1 MPSPRFPPRHHPQ
14 MPDSEEISNSVA
26 QVAPSHCLACGT
38 ELAATLLSC
47 PACGTL
53 VHAARLKELAA
64 AADVAETPGEALG
77 YWREAYELLPQG
89 TRQQQ
94 VIAEKMDALVAAA
107 DRKPEGKT
115 GFGKGK
121 LVSGGGIVVVFLLK
135 FKFLLLFVITK
146 LKFLA
151 LGLTKMGTLLS
162 MFVSFGL
169 YWSIWGWKFAAG
181 FILSIYIHEMGHVAM
196 LRRLGVKASAPMFI
210 PGLGAVVRLKQSLPN
225 AREDA
230 RVGLAGPIWGL
241 GAAVAAWLLGIGF
254 DSPLAIA
261 VAKVGAW
268 VNLFN
273 LTPVWQLD
281 GSRAFRALNK
291 KQRVVATVAVAV
303 TMILSAHDVHGI
315 LVLVLGFGVFRL
327 FEKNTE
333 ATGDLRALI
342 EYLALIAALSTLAS
356 LPVVHR

>member
-1 MPSPRFPPRHHPQ
+1 MPESDAITGWVGYSSP
-14 MPDSEEISNSVA
+14 SS
-26 QVAPSHCLACGT
+26 CLSCDT
-38 ELAATLLSC
+38 ELAAALLSC

-64 AADVAETPGEALG
+64 AAGLAEAPADALG
-77 YWREAYELLPQG
+77 YWREAYELLPPG

-94 VIAEKMDALVAAA
+94 AIVEKMDALVALT
-107 DRKPEGKT
+107 DRSEPRKVGSKT
-115 GFGKGK
+115 GKI
-121 LVSGGGIVVVFLLK
+121 VSGAGVIAVFFAK

-162 MFVSFGL
+162 MFLSFGL

-196 LRRLGVKASAPMFI
+196 LKKLGVKASAPMFI
-210 PGLGAVVRLKQSLPN
+210 PGVGAVVRLKQHLPT

-241 GAAVAAWLLGIGF
+241 GAAIASWLLGVGF
-254 DSPLAIA
+254 HLPLAIA

-273 LTPVWQLD
+273 LTPIWQLD
-281 GSRAFRALNK
+281 GSRAFRALNRN
-291 KQRVVATVAVAV
+291 QRIGAVVAVAAA
-303 TMILSAHDVHGI
+303 IFLSAGDVHGI
-315 LVLVLGFGVFRL
+315 LIIVMGFGVFRL
-327 FEKNTE
+327 FEKTKEN
-333 ATGDLRALI
+333 TGDFRALV
-342 EYLALIAALSTLAS
+342 EYIVLIAALSALAS
-356 LPVVHR
+356 LPVGNP